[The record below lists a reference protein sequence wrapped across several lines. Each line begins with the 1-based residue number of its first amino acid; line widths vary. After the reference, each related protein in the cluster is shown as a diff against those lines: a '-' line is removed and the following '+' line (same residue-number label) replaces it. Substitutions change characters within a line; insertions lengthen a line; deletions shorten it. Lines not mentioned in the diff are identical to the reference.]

1 MRLLTT
7 ACALLTSTQLL
18 AQEIV
23 PPANAALSI
32 SFADRWEPQKK
43 ADWTAMLAPKVTAEP
58 ATFVPPLRATD
69 NPNATGGTE
78 QQAEETPSVC
88 DVLASAAEAN
98 NLPVGFFV
106 RLIWQ
111 ESRFNASA
119 ISRAGAQGLAQFMP
133 RVAAEM
139 GLTDPFDPLKALP
152 TSARFLATLKQQFGN
167 LGLAAAAYNAG
178 ARRVREWIERKGKMP
193 KETRDYVV
201 RITGHHPEQWLKTE
215 QRTVAFAAPER
226 APCQGQA
233 MADAD
238 NIEAM
243 PVPQPV
249 RAESPAPRRGADDH
263 PRKGSARAKMIKPR
277 GELIATASSP
287 KRARQKVAASSR
299 NHEVARLK
307 NKPAAATK
315 LAHAKRGKAHRVE
328 IAIDTRSRRV
338 RVASAR

>member
-1 MRLLTT
+1 MLT
-7 ACALLTSTQLL
+7 
-18 AQEIV
+18 
-23 PPANAALSI
+23 PA
-32 SFADRWEPQKK
+32 
-43 ADWTAMLAPKVTAEP
+43 VTAE
-58 ATFVPPLRATD
+58 AAAFVPPLRATD
-69 NPNATGGTE
+69 NPNATADTE
-78 QQAEETPSVC
+78 QRAEETPSVC

-111 ESRFNASA
+111 ESRFNPTA

-139 GLTDPFDPLKALP
+139 GLTDPFDPFKALP

-193 KETRDYVV
+193 KETRDYVL

-215 QRTVAFAAPER
+215 TRTVAFAAPER
-226 APCQGQA
+226 APCQDQA
-233 MADAD
+233 MADSD
-238 NIEAM
+238 NMEAM

-249 RAESPAPRRGADDH
+249 RAESPAAAPRRAADDH
-263 PRKGSARAKMIKPR
+263 PRKGSARAKMIKRR
-277 GELIATASSP
+277 GELVVASSP
-287 KRARQKVAASSR
+287 KGRQKVAALSKTQERPRQKIASAAKKQELTR
-299 NHEVARLK
+299 VKVAAASKKPEMARLK
-307 NKPAAATK
+307 NKPADATK
-315 LAHAKRGKAHRVE
+315 LAHAKRGKAQRVE
-328 IAIDTRSRRV
+328 VAIDTRSRRI